1 MNKKKEKSTSNLSIN
16 FQVESRNL
24 QYTITL
30 RENEIKDLKLELQNK
45 KAYIINLEGEIKNL
59 RNACINSYKLDK
71 ELKEYRIKTDNLQK
85 ELNKLNNDLITQQK
99 KYEEEKRATEKLH
112 KAQILELKLIL
123 CSKN

>member
-45 KAYIINLEGEIKNL
+45 KAYIINLEGD
-59 RNACINSYKLDK
+59 YKFSL
-71 ELKEYRIKTDNLQK
+71 
-85 ELNKLNNDLITQQK
+85 
-99 KYEEEKRATEKLH
+99 A
-112 KAQILELKLIL
+112 
-123 CSKN
+123 